1 MIMSDTERI
10 QRVLEND
17 AMGAVNDALR
27 VAQSDVA
34 SLLGEFMSVRK
45 MDMTADKTDNGY
57 KITISI
63 DADRIYDVG
72 KIGEDR

>member
-1 MIMSDTERI
+1 MSDTERI